1 MKDKRFTMFILPYF
15 KKGIFNMKK
24 LLVMALM
31 LSLVGC
37 SKKEEQPSQTYE
49 SIGAIKPTE
58 TQPIETPEI
67 KETVEALVIEKTQ
80 FETAPMD
87 SIEVIGVDENGNMQ
101 YIYNDV
107 KVSDNASDNA
117 SDNTSDNASDN
128 ESNDTNSEQDYDD
141 IASKKY
147 LVTEND
153 DSITISEVEETESQE
168 SLFDFGKAPSVKNT
182 KHVENGKVTFENNNS
197 SNQSNTDMVG
207 ATYGE
212 SVGETMS
219 VEDSSTPKQGEHK
232 YINGVLHYYDEIF
245 GWVDATHTNGYGSNG
260 GARWN

>member
-1 MKDKRFTMFILPYF
+1 MKDKRFTMLILPYF

-24 LLVMALM
+24 LLVIALM

-117 SDNTSDNASDN
+117 SDN

-153 DSITISEVEETESQE
+153 DSITISEVEE
-168 SLFDFGKAPSVKNT
+168 VK
-182 KHVENGKVTFENNNS
+182 
-197 SNQSNTDMVG
+197 
-207 ATYGE
+207 
-212 SVGETMS
+212 
-219 VEDSSTPKQGEHK
+219 
-232 YINGVLHYYDEIF
+232 
-245 GWVDATHTNGYGSNG
+245 
-260 GARWN
+260 